1 MSKPH
6 LYVDPGQLTPA
17 DAMRARMSRL
27 SELVGQLGHTVGCA
41 ALEVPSLVDEV
52 DEALDKLQA
61 QGLDVRGERSQLEAA
76 LGELDGKLR
85 VFLREVGGANAL
97 EAARRRRQAELA
109 GQIDPARWWWFP
121 ERVLAE
127 RRRAMVRRLWQG
139 AALVA
144 AVLAVLYGVYQRF
157 LAPSPEVTAAF
168 AHRQK
173 SEQALEQN
181 DLNAALREVETAI
194 AAMPAEADQWV
205 LKGVIQSLLGQGQA
219 AGETFAA
226 AEAKLGSRSALLVS
240 RGQRWLLAGRFD
252 AALADAQAAI
262 ALDPDSIV
270 GHLVLGQAFER
281 TQQEWKAITAY
292 EQAAK
297 LADAQNQPQLAVMAR
312 MQMGMIQQRPILP
325 TPKP

>member
-1 MSKPH
+1 
-6 LYVDPGQLTPA
+6 
-17 DAMRARMSRL
+17 
-27 SELVGQLGHTVGCA
+27 
-41 ALEVPSLVDEV
+41 
-52 DEALDKLQA
+52 
-61 QGLDVRGERSQLEAA
+61 
-76 LGELDGKLR
+76 
-85 VFLREVGGANAL
+85 
-97 EAARRRRQAELA
+97 
-109 GQIDPARWWWFP
+109 
-121 ERVLAE
+121 
-127 RRRAMVRRLWQG
+127 MVRRLWQG

-205 LKGVIQSLLGQGQA
+205 LKGVIQSLLGQEQA

-270 GHLVLGQAFER
+270 GHLVLGQVFER

-292 EQAAK
+292 EQAAR

-312 MQMGMIQQRPILP
+312 MQLGMIQQRPILP